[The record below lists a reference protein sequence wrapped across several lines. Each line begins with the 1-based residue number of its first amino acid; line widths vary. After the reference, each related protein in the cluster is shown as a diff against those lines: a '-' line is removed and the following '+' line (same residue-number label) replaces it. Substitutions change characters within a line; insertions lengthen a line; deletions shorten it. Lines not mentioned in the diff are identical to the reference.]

1 MFQKN
6 HRGSIWHHIKLVKTM
21 NMSLYYQNNSS
32 FLKLS
37 VCVFENAVKYE
48 MCFKLCQAFL
58 FYPTYTI
65 FFFEYLFLVFII
77 FVAGQ

>member
-6 HRGSIWHHIKLVKTM
+6 HRGLIWHCITLVETM

-37 VCVFENAVKYE
+37 VCE
-48 MCFKLCQAFL
+48 FL
-58 FYPTYTI
+58 KM
-65 FFFEYLFLVFII
+65 
-77 FVAGQ
+77 Q